1 MPHEFESI
9 GRFKI
14 IRPIGSGGTARV
26 FLATSP
32 DNKKPVALKTSIDS
46 APGEVRQFLPLIKKE
61 YDLIAGM
68 SYPGLVRV
76 RELNSDD
83 ERAPYLT
90 MEYCPG
96 KALDEFGPVENSAI
110 LLNLLSSIS
119 LNLYYLK
126 LAGLS
131 HGDFK
136 PQNVF
141 LSTPLERFHGGGRI
155 YTKISDF
162 SLALKENCAS
172 RNRLGIGTVGY
183 IAPETL
189 AEGTLNH
196 KSDLF
201 AFGIVSYIL
210 ATGLHPFMDK
220 NSDPVRTNARI
231 KEHEPEQP
239 SVLNSKIP
247 PALSDLIM
255 DMLEKNPTDRPQD
268 AFKICRELEKVGATL
283 SYKEMIRPKHILQAV
298 TNYVK
303 INTLNAAPFNL
314 DDECIETICS
324 YAGDDPELIRHILEI
339 NFSKKIFAWDDDG
352 LLISNAK
359 CSEICWPRRLQRRQ
373 ADAFSRLSV
382 SDKKKAIICTV
393 LGNTQDAIDLEQI
406 AFDDKEYYP
415 PPLLTYMSKFV
426 LPLTAQRI
434 NRRLAR
440 EAADKGN
447 HYLAALLYSR
457 AGQLADGFTHALDAA
472 NEAINNAEYNQAED
486 ILDKY
491 IILARVKVD
500 TERLKI
506 LLRQKAEVAKRAG
519 QINISEKILLDIIN
533 LCKSGDE
540 DKFLAE
546 IFKELGDLYKMKQ
559 DYTSGLKAL
568 RQAEEI
574 FHQIDDKLE
583 LSHTLNNMGN
593 IYWIDAR
600 YDEAHS
606 YYWRAFKIQRRLQAI
621 DDVASTLTN
630 MASIYFYRERFS
642 RAIRLF
648 RLSLRLKRLTGNAIE
663 IARTLNNL
671 GYVYSELGL
680 SDKAIDCL
688 EESLQLNEKTCSQK
702 SLLFNLENL
711 TLVMLYAG
719 RLRESVSHLKRGLS
733 ISENLGDEAH
743 QGVFL
748 RGLATVQK
756 RLGYYGQALS
766 NIKRAIAISENNNDE
781 PHLILCLIQYGDLHY
796 RLNILGKAFEVY
808 QKIDELSRK
817 IGDRR
822 AQIAAIILQSQIDS
836 DYRHL
841 ESARTIAEELKL
853 GRSIRYVLIQKTELA
868 LKHNEMSLAS
878 ESLEELDRMFDR
890 RETDLEMPRLEN
902 LHGLYLLREGKLDE
916 AEMVLT
922 KARTLAARSALLPE
936 MCEIDY
942 HLGLAHTE
950 QKDYERAF
958 GHFKDAIGG
967 FKKTALDI
975 KDEAVQQAFMKN
987 DLLVSLGEEI
997 KKLNAL
1003 LVLKKGAGL

>member
-1 MPHEFESI
+1 MSDEFESI

-26 FLATSP
+26 YLATSP
-32 DNKKPVALKTSIDS
+32 AKEKPVALKTSIDS

-61 YDLIAGM
+61 YDLIDGL

-76 RELNSDD
+76 CELNDDD
-83 ERAPYLT
+83 ERNPFLT

-96 KALDEFGPVENSAI
+96 ETLDEIGPVEDATT

-119 LNLYYLK
+119 INLYYLK

-141 LSTPLERFHGGGRI
+141 LSTPLAKLRDGGKV

-162 SLALKENCAS
+162 SLALWDNS
-172 RNRLGIGTVGY
+172 TNRNRLGIGTVGY

-189 AEGTLNH
+189 VDGTLTH
-196 KSDLF
+196 KSDIF
-201 AFGIVSYIL
+201 AFGIVAYIL
-210 ATGLHPFMDK
+210 ATGIHPFMDK
-220 NSDPVRTNARI
+220 SSDPVRTNSRI
-231 KEHEPEQP
+231 KEHEPEPP
-239 SVLNSKIP
+239 SVLNKKIP
-247 PALSDLIM
+247 SDLSTLIM
-255 DMLEKNPTDRPQD
+255 NMLAKCPQDRVQD
-268 AFKICRELEKVGATL
+268 AFCICRELENIGATL
-283 SYKEMIRPKHILQAV
+283 SYKEMIRPKHILQ
-298 TNYVK
+298 
-303 INTLNAAPFNL
+303 TLDGDDGLSTLSKSPFKL
-314 DDECIETICS
+314 DDKCLETIRS
-324 YAGDDPELIRHILEI
+324 YAGDDPVLIRHIFEI
-339 NFSKKIFAWDDDG
+339 NFSKGNFVWSDDG
-352 LLISNAK
+352 LLIASANDK
-359 CSEICWPRRLQRRQ
+359 ELCWPNRLQRRQ
-373 ADAFSRLSV
+373 ADAFNNMNV
-382 SDKKKAIICTV
+382 SNKKKAIICTV
-393 LGNTQDAIDLEQI
+393 LGNVQNAMTLDQI
-406 AFDDKEYYP
+406 TGDDINSFP
-415 PPLLTYMSKFV
+415 PPLLTYLNKCVSPYTV
-426 LPLTAQRI
+426 QRI
-434 NRRLAR
+434 NQKLAR
-440 EAADKGN
+440 KAADIKD

-457 AGQLADGFTHALDAA
+457 AEQLEQGFSLALDSS
-472 NEAINNAEYNQAED
+472 NEAINAAQYNLAED

-491 IILARVKVD
+491 VALARKNSD

-506 LLRQKAEVAKRAG
+506 LLKQKAELAKRAG
-519 QINISEKILLDIIN
+519 QIGYAEKVLLEIIE
-533 LCKSGDE
+533 LCRSGKE

-546 IFKELGDLYKMKQ
+546 VFKELGDLYKMKQ

-568 RQAEEI
+568 RQAEQI
-574 FHQIDDKLE
+574 FHQIDDQLE

-600 YDEAHS
+600 YDDAYA
-606 YYWRAFKIQRRLQAI
+606 YYWRAFKIQRKLQAI

-630 MASIYFYRERFS
+630 MASIYFYRERFD

-680 SDKAIDCL
+680 ADKAIECL
-688 EESLQLNEKTCSQK
+688 EESLQLNEKTGSQK

-719 RLRESVSHLKRGLS
+719 RLRESISHLKRGLS
-733 ISENLGDEAH
+733 ISEKLADEAH

-756 RLGYYGQALS
+756 RLGYYGQALA
-766 NIKRAIAISENNNDE
+766 NIGRAIAISENNGDE
-781 PHLILCLIQYGDLHY
+781 PHLILCLIQYGDLYY
-796 RLNILGKAFEVY
+796 RLNVLGKAYEGH
-808 QKIDELSRK
+808 QRIEELSRK
-817 IGDRR
+817 TGDRR
-822 AQIAAIILQSQIDS
+822 AQISSIMLQSQIDS

-841 ESARTIAEELKL
+841 EAARAIAEELKL
-853 GRSIRYVLIQKTELA
+853 GRSIRHVLIQKTELA

-878 ESLEELDRMFDR
+878 ECLEELDRMFDR
-890 RETDLEMPRLEN
+890 RETDLEMSRLEN
-902 LHGLYLLREGKLDE
+902 LHGLYLLRTGEMDN

-922 KARTLAARSALLPE
+922 KARTLAAQSALIPE

-942 HLGLAHTE
+942 HLGLVHTE
-950 QKDYERAF
+950 KKDYEKAF
-958 GHFKDAIGG
+958 GHFKDSIGG
-967 FKKTALDI
+967 FKKTASDI
-975 KDEAVQQAFMKN
+975 KDEEVRQAFMKN
-987 DLLVSLGEEI
+987 DLLISLGEEI